1 MPQLLVSTANAF
13 FWTVDKIC
21 AAFGRVRVPEVSVD
35 ELRSLRSGESG
46 DLVLVDVR
54 AADEYE
60 VSVIP
65 GAITKEQF
73 EADEDRYRDRQ
84 VVAYCT
90 VGGRSFMYARQL
102 VKRGFNAA
110 NFKASI
116 LGWCE
121 AELDLVTLDGTP
133 TNRVHVYSPAFSVP
147 DRYVAVTARKQAEP
161 GSGPR

>member
-13 FWTVDKIC
+13 VWTVDKIC
-21 AAFGRVRVPEVSVD
+21 AAFGCVRVPEVSVE
-35 ELRSLRSGESG
+35 ELCSLRSAESG

-102 VKRGFNAA
+102 AKRGFKAA

-121 AELDLVTLDGTP
+121 AELDLVTLDGES
-133 TNRVHVYSPAFSVP
+133 TNRVHVYSSAFSVP
-147 DRYVAVTARKQAEP
+147 DRYVAVTGDEVK
-161 GSGPR
+161 